1 MRPATFRVFMLASV
15 CAFLTASAV
24 QAQTQDDMASPSQFT
39 DVTQAAGIDF
49 HLTCGSAEKRHVMG
63 SLCGG
68 AAFFDYDNDG
78 WMDLLLV
85 NGATVATLK
94 SLKKGN
100 AKPSRLY
107 RNRGD
112 GTFEDVTKRA
122 GLDFRGWGMGAA
134 TGDYDND
141 GWVDVYITHLL
152 GGALFRNRGD
162 GTFEDVTKR
171 SGADNGG
178 RWGAS
183 AAFGDYDNDGHLDLY
198 VANYLRVDLDNLP
211 EFGSGPLCNY
221 RGVDVYCG
229 PRGLTGARDRLYHN
243 RGDGT
248 FEDVTDELSIDPDSH
263 FGLGVLWWDYDID
276 GDADI
281 YVANDSTPSL
291 LYRNNGDGTFEE
303 VGLETGVALSADG
316 REQAGMGVDAGDYD
330 NDGLPDLIKT
340 NFSHDT
346 NNLYHNDGDGWFT
359 DLGGEAGTARANLI
373 LLGFGIRF
381 LDFNNDGWKD
391 IFVAN
396 GHVYPQMDGS
406 ALGTTYAQRD
416 LLFRNRGGGRFEEM
430 GGSALSTS
438 ISMTGGV
445 SRGAASADFDNDGDI
460 DLLVTRLDGSPVL
473 LRNDSEP
480 GNWIR
485 IRLRGTVSN
494 RDGLGARVRIVAG
507 EIAQT
512 AEARCSSSYLTSND
526 PRLHFGLGGA
536 KRVKRIEVRW
546 PSGAVDRIEDVEANQ
561 ELTIE
566 EGKGGAP
573 R

>member
-1 MRPATFRVFMLASV
+1 MIRPAIFRVFMLASV

-78 WMDLLLV
+78 W
-85 NGATVATLK
+85 
-94 SLKKGN
+94 
-100 AKPSRLY
+100 
-107 RNRGD
+107 
-112 GTFEDVTKRA
+112 
-122 GLDFRGWGMGAA
+122 
-134 TGDYDND
+134 
-141 GWVDVYITHLL
+141 
-152 GGALFRNRGD
+152 
-162 GTFEDVTKR
+162 
-171 SGADNGG
+171 
-178 RWGAS
+178 
-183 AAFGDYDNDGHLDLY
+183 
-198 VANYLRVDLDNLP
+198 
-211 EFGSGPLCNY
+211 
-221 RGVDVYCG
+221 
-229 PRGLTGARDRLYHN
+229 
-243 RGDGT
+243 
-248 FEDVTDELSIDPDSH
+248 
-263 FGLGVLWWDYDID
+263 
-276 GDADI
+276 
-281 YVANDSTPSL
+281 
-291 LYRNNGDGTFEE
+291 
-303 VGLETGVALSADG
+303 
-316 REQAGMGVDAGDYD
+316 
-330 NDGLPDLIKT
+330 
-340 NFSHDT
+340 
-346 NNLYHNDGDGWFT
+346 
-359 DLGGEAGTARANLI
+359 
-373 LLGFGIRF
+373 
-381 LDFNNDGWKD
+381 KD

-430 GGSALSTS
+430 GGSALSAS

-460 DLLVTRLDGSPVL
+460 DLLVTRLDGPPVL
-473 LRNDSEP
+473 LRNNLIADELREDE
-480 GNWIR
+480 GAANWIR